1 MSTVYNTM
9 NTHFDVFAMPDYE
22 GVSRR
27 FLQGFE
33 SFVSAK
39 KYQAARDI
47 LREDVRHE
55 TLVKNPDFI
64 EAIVKQMDDE
74 ALLEKRYIFI
84 SLNPQALG

>member
-1 MSTVYNTM
+1 MSTVYDTM
-9 NTHFDVFAMPDYE
+9 NTHFDVLTMPDYE
-22 GVSRR
+22 GISRR

-64 EAIVKQMDDE
+64 EAIVKRMDDE
-74 ALLEKRYIFI
+74 ALLEKRFIFI